1 MLDFKE
7 NLKKTLILWTMLS
20 LLIGSLVY
28 PLTLIMPINKRL
40 WSISFVFVTSAIT
53 GLSLVLITIIF
64 DVLGKQYKKYGKI
77 ITKVTQ
83 PLLWLGLNPLA
94 IYVLMQ
100 LFEFFYSEYI
110 IIND

>member
-1 MLDFKE
+1 MLDFKD
-7 NLKKTLILWTMLS
+7 NLKKTLILWTTLS

-28 PLTLIMPINKRL
+28 PLTFIMPINKKL
-40 WSISFVFVTSAIT
+40 WSISFVFITSAIT
-53 GLSLVLITIIF
+53 GLSLVLVTVLF
-64 DVLGKQYKKYGKI
+64 DVLGKQYERYGKI
-77 ITKVTQ
+77 VTKVTQ

-100 LFEFFYSEYI
+100 LVEFFYSEYI